1 MALQSKFHCKYALYR
16 VVHFWRA
23 CCAQGD
29 EEKAAGMT
37 PIAMMD
43 REKQHEL
50 PQLEVKQMIV
60 LLQKFNITITN
71 WTGKNLVDINNGK
84 NQHNQTKYSI
94 NSPVLLLI
102 RVSKSFN

>member
-1 MALQSKFHCKYALYR
+1 MPCIGFI
-16 VVHFWRA
+16 HFWRA
-23 CCAQGD
+23 CRGQGD

-60 LLQKFNITITN
+60 LL
-71 WTGKNLVDINNGK
+71 
-84 NQHNQTKYSI
+84 
-94 NSPVLLLI
+94 
-102 RVSKSFN
+102 